1 MLPFSGLQN
10 SLFIM
15 GRLCFR
21 WNMLLKQS
29 NWAPLPSGSRHR
41 KGWVNVLHFA
51 SWSIFVHQG
60 DPCHKKMSTKVILDI
75 KIVPQGDPGG
85 WKENHLATDGT
96 NLNRWGAEASA
107 WCLHKCG
114 WSVTSYDM
122 FTNEDGPFYL
132 GWYVHQ
138 PNRLS
143 NGRLTQMICSPTIP
157 PLTKHTTPS
166 LPQRRLLR
174 STLTLPAPSLVSLPT
189 AKLSSTGFIYI
200 FMFLFSTFII
210 IQSKGRKSEPLVHL
224 WWEDAGKSL

>member
-1 MLPFSGLQN
+1 
-10 SLFIM
+10 M

-96 NLNRWGAEASA
+96 NLHRWVETLITTIGNTP
-107 WCLHKCG
+107 
-114 WSVTSYDM
+114 TSDKM
-122 FTNEDGPFYL
+122 FLIVNNL
-132 GWYVHQ
+132 Q
-138 PNRLS
+138 N
-143 NGRLTQMICSPTIP
+143 
-157 PLTKHTTPS
+157 PS
-166 LPQRRLLR
+166 LPQRRLWRLI
-174 STLTLPAPSLVSLPT
+174 LTLRVPSLGSPPT
-189 AKLSSTGFIYI
+189 AKLSLTGLTIV
-200 FMFLFSTFII
+200 TN
-210 IQSKGRKSEPLVHL
+210 LVLQRHL
-224 WWEDAGKSL
+224 HNSCDVH